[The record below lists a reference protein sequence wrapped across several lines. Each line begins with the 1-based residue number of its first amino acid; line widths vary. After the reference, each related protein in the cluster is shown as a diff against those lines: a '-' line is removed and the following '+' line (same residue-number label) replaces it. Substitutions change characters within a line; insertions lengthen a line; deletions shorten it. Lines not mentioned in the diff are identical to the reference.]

1 MKLFVDRL
9 KTVLYTLMSVAII
22 GFTFWIWASYENSK
36 VEAQEIETQEI
47 VDTLE
52 EIISVTKPDF
62 ERANN
67 QTFIDSVGACVN
79 YIYNTTTD
87 IIPVNF
93 EILLA
98 QAALESGWGNS
109 RFALEGK
116 NLFGVR
122 TYDLREPHMLPSN
135 NPKKWGVKVYQHECD
150 SVQHY
155 INILNNGTKFEE
167 YRKLKHEQ
175 DINDPLKLVM
185 TLDAYASDKDYF
197 AKVKR
202 IIKMLRED
210 YDVPVIN

>member
-9 KTVLYTLMSVAII
+9 RTVLYTLISVAII
-22 GFTFWIWASYENSK
+22 GSSFWIWASYENSK
-36 VEAQEIETQEI
+36 VNAQEIETQEI

-52 EIISVTKPDF
+52 KIISVTKPDF

-87 IIPVNF
+87 IYPVNL

-116 NLFGVR
+116 NLFGMR
-122 TYDLREPHMLPSN
+122 TYDLTEPHMLPSN

-150 SVQHY
+150 SVLHY
-155 INILNNGTKFEE
+155 IQTLNNGHAYEK
-167 YRKLKHEQ
+167 YRELRENGE
-175 DINDPLKLVM
+175 NDPFVLVE
-185 TLDAYASDKDYF
+185 TLDAYASDVHYF
-197 AKVKR
+197 AK
-202 IIKMLRED
+202 IKSILKKIRKE
-210 YDVPVIN
+210 YKLNFKG